1 MQTNYK
7 SKNSSPTTT
16 IGCDKINFRREL
28 LVPLGPL
35 LVLALLLRL
44 IPLLREP
51 LINPD
56 GITYILQA
64 KALYLHEAKKV
75 LEFYAYPTNLAYL
88 ISGVFQLIG
97 DWVLSARLVSLF
109 FSLAT
114 TVPLYF
120 LSRIFWARAT
130 AVTITAFYVVSPL
143 FVELSVNII
152 RGPEFWFLLCLG
164 LFCFC
169 RFLKTDQA
177 NWRLLCFTAISFL
190 LAGWSRIEG
199 ILPLIMTGSW
209 LLLHQKSRKFSNII
223 AYFLPLILIAYGFMA
238 LMNLDIIHAL
248 PHGISYRAVDSINR
262 FQWLRNALTA
272 LRKSPPLGTVPY
284 FFSEVKQFLWL
295 LGLGV
300 SANSILKTFGAL
312 FFLTTIFGFAKNKTR
327 YPTPVSRQPALI
339 FLILL
344 ILSGGLIIYIQ
355 ILLNWCDCER
365 FVAMIYFP
373 GLIFA
378 GYGCNQIFNRIGRS
392 LPGANPQIYLLL
404 FLLLISLP
412 KTLNHSHLSRSA
424 VFKEAGEIIKNRY
437 PHKAQIKLGATSDKI
452 IFTHFYASL
461 DQPETLN
468 PWSSCTLLT
477 VSELTPETI
486 INSGYNYLI
495 LTNLDG
501 GRQHFLKLLA
511 KASPTSEESNN
522 ISMIW
527 EKSTEKYG
535 KVSLFAINSMQ

>member
-1 MQTNYK
+1 M
-7 SKNSSPTTT
+7 
-16 IGCDKINFRREL
+16 
-28 LVPLGPL
+28 PLGPL
-35 LVLALLLRL
+35 LGLALLLRL
-44 IPLLREP
+44 IPLFREP

-64 KALYLHEAKKV
+64 KALYLHETKKV

-88 ISGVFQLIG
+88 ISGVFHLIG
-97 DWVLSARLVSLF
+97 DWVLSARLVSLC

-120 LSRIFWARAT
+120 FSRLFWTRAT

-199 ILPLIMTGSW
+199 ILPLIMTGGW
-209 LLLHQKSRKFSNII
+209 LLLHPKSRKFSNII
-223 AYFLPLILIAYGFMA
+223 AYFLPLILITCGFMN
-238 LMNLDIIHAL
+238 LMDLGIIHAL

-262 FQWLRNALTA
+262 FLGLRSALTI
-272 LRKSPPLGTVPY
+272 LHNSPPCGAVPY

-312 FFLTTIFGFAKNKTR
+312 FFLVTIFGFAKTENS
-327 YPTPVSRQPALI
+327 YPTPAGRQPALT

-344 ILSGGLIIYIQ
+344 ILSGVIIIYIQ
-355 ILLNWCDCER
+355 VLLNWCGCER

-378 GYGCNQIFNRIGRS
+378 GYGCNQILNRLEHS
-392 LPGANPQIYLLL
+392 LPGTRPQIYLLV

-412 KTLNHSHLSRSA
+412 KTLTRSHLSRSA
-424 VFKEAGEIIKNRY
+424 VFKEAGEILKNRRQ
-437 PHKAQIKLGATSDKI
+437 PAAGLKLGATSDKI
-452 IFTHFYASL
+452 IFTHFYACL
-461 DQPETLN
+461 DLPATRN
-468 PWSSCTLLT
+468 PWSNCTILEN
-477 VSELTPETI
+477 SELVPEAV
-486 INSGYNYLI
+486 INSEYNYLI
-495 LTNLDG
+495 LSDRDG

-511 KASPTSEESNN
+511 KVDQSGNKIN
-522 ISMIW
+522 KISLVW

-535 KVSLFAINSMQ
+535 KVSLFAIKSTL